1 MITNAFIDFA
11 YFLINGIINFIPH
24 SEGFPQAF
32 HDAMSGL
39 GGYVDIWSPV
49 VPMSV
54 LLTCITLV
62 FSVEI
67 GVFGFKTVKWVISHI
82 PWIGGKG

>member
-1 MITNAFIDFA
+1 MITGALINFAF
-11 YFLINGIINFIPH
+11 FLINGIVNFLPH

-39 GGYVDIWSPV
+39 GGYVDIWTPV
-49 VPMSV
+49 IPMDV
-54 LLTCITLV
+54 LLICVTFCFT
-62 FSVEI
+62 VEI
-67 GVFGFKTVKWVISHI
+67 AIFGFKTIKWVISHI